1 MLLNIKK
8 NKENLAAGKGY
19 AYFLKKSDGKLYVW
33 EYEIKKEKKDD
44 INHKT
49 FINLIFEGEKSG
61 LTISSIINT
70 FSTWNQLEGYTSLPI
85 FEVKSAQEFPMEA
98 TFIPMFKRKIMT
110 YIFQV
115 VNMEVLKNFDS
126 DVQI

>member
-1 MLLNIKK
+1 MLF
-8 NKENLAAGKGY
+8 A
-19 AYFLKKSDGKLYVW
+19 
-33 EYEIKKEKKDD
+33 
-44 INHKT
+44 
-49 FINLIFEGEKSG
+49 NLIELALKPPHKPLS
-61 LTISSIINT
+61 LVTTIINT
-70 FSTWNQLEGYTSLPI
+70 FSTWNQLEGYSSLPI

>member
-1 MLLNIKK
+1 MTGVQTCALPI
-8 NKENLAAGKGY
+8 
-19 AYFLKKSDGKLYVW
+19 
-33 EYEIKKEKKDD
+33 
-44 INHKT
+44 
-49 FINLIFEGEKSG
+49 LIFEGEKRG

-85 FEVKSAQEFPMEA
+85 FEVKSAQESPMEA